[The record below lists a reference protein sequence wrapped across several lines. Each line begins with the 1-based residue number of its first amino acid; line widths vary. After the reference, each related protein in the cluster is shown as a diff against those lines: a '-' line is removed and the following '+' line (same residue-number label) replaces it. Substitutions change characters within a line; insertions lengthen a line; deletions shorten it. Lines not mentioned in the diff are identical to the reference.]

1 MKGIVLAGGSGTRLF
16 PSTKIISKQ
25 LIPVYDKPMI
35 FYPLTTLMLAG
46 IREILLITNP
56 YNLNAFKN
64 LLSDGSMWGISI
76 KYIIQEKPKG
86 IAEAFILGEEF
97 INNSN
102 SKLGDRIDIL
112 INNAGITQDAPLH
125 KMTVEKW
132 NQVIAVNLNS
142 IFNVTSSVIN
152 KMRENGF
159 GRIINISSVN
169 GQKGQFGQTNYAAT
183 KSSLIGFSKSLA
195 LESASKGIT
204 SNVICPGYI
213 NTEMVAAIREDILK
227 SIIDTI
233 PSKRLGEAKEIA
245 EMVSYLVSENGSYIN
260 GATFSVNGGLWM
272 D

>member
-1 MKGIVLAGGSGTRLF
+1 
-16 PSTKIISKQ
+16 
-25 LIPVYDKPMI
+25 
-35 FYPLTTLMLAG
+35 
-46 IREILLITNP
+46 
-56 YNLNAFKN
+56 
-64 LLSDGSMWGISI
+64 
-76 KYIIQEKPKG
+76 
-86 IAEAFILGEEF
+86 
-97 INNSN
+97 
-102 SKLGDRIDIL
+102 
-112 INNAGITQDAPLH
+112 
-125 KMTVEKW
+125 MTIEKW
-132 NQVIAVNLNS
+132 NKVISVNLNS
-142 IFNVTSSVIN
+142 VFNVTSSVIN

-183 KSSLIGFSKSLA
+183 KSALIGFSKSLA

-233 PSKRLGEAKEIA
+233 PAKRLGEAKEIA